1 MANRERGELTL
12 VAGGTRYVLRLTTN
26 SCCELE
32 AFADGRTSDDVIA
45 GVNRGSFRDAR
56 LLLWMALRD
65 QHPDVATDDPA
76 CLDTIGSIIDEAG
89 GRAAV
94 LERLRDLVLLNTE
107 STEEP
112 GGATRPRG
120 AQRGRTG
127 VGSTWTH

>member
-12 VAGGTRYVLRLTTN
+12 VAGRTRYVLRLTTN

-32 AFADGRTSDDVIA
+32 SFADGRTSDDVID

-65 QHPDVATDDPA
+65 QHPDIATDDPD
-76 CLDTIGSIIDEAG
+76 CLFAIGQIIDQAG

-94 LERLRDLVLLNTE
+94 LERLRELVLLNTE
-107 STEEP
+107 TEEV
-112 GGATRPRG
+112 GGAARPRL
-120 AQRGRTG
+120 AHRGRTG
-127 VGSTWTH
+127 VGSTLTH

>member
-12 VAGGTRYVLRLTTN
+12 VAGRTRYVLRLTTN

-32 AFADGRTSDDVIA
+32 SFADGRTSDDVID

-65 QHPDVATDDPA
+65 QHPDIATDDPD
-76 CLDTIGSIIDEAG
+76 CLFAIGQIIDQAG

-94 LERLRDLVLLNTE
+94 LERLRELVLLNTE
-107 STEEP
+107 TDGSEGTS
-112 GGATRPRG
+112 RPLQ
-120 AQRGRTG
+120 AHRGRTG
-127 VGSTWTH
+127 VGSMLTH